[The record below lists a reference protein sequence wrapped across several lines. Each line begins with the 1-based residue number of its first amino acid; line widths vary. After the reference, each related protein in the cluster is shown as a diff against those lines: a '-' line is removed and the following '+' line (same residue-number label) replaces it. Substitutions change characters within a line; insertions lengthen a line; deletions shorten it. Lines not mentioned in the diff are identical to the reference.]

1 MTDVQAKDDVGGR
14 LQQADAAAEQQTG
27 WSFMDLS
34 AARMIF
40 AISGNPE
47 PRGDA
52 PRPKQRARFV
62 APAILPVRDHE
73 RDNLAGGWKTTLFP
87 FPTLSAALAIF
98 SRDRT
103 LDEL

>member
-1 MTDVQAKDDVGGR
+1 MTDVQAKDDIGGR
-14 LQQADAAAEQQTG
+14 LQHADTAAAQQTG
-27 WSFMDLS
+27 WSFMDFS

-40 AISGNPE
+40 AISGNAE

-52 PRPKQRARFV
+52 PRSKQRARFV
-62 APAILPVRDHE
+62 APAILPVGNDA

-87 FPTLSAALAIF
+87 FPALSAALAIF